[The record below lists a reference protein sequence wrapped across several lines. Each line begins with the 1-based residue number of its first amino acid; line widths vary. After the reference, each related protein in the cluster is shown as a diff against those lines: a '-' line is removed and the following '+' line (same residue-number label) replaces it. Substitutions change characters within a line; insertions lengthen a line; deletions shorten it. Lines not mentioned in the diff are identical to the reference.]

1 MSVKQF
7 DYAINHQ
14 QQKKSSLDTQPQT
27 STILQ
32 SDPDHLHHPNHS
44 DSLKSIT
51 TKLDNTRSQSTLDPI
66 KTDIDKPSA
75 ITQEITS
82 AILTDGTNPEELPL
96 LDHTAGQDNLNQL
109 LESIP
114 GQLNE
119 SPLTNKIP
127 DWYKIGWAAQ
137 IEHVDLSSKSDQDE
151 AKHLDLIETFLSE
164 VYYGTWFHNAAVIFF
179 AVAASHYITLFGGG
193 WASLIIILAICA
205 TYYTTSIRRVRK
217 NVRGDVS
224 RELAKQRLF
233 QDHETVD
240 WLNNF
245 LNRFWLIYE
254 PVLSATIVASVDQI
268 LVASTPSFLESIRMS
283 TFTLGSKAP
292 RIDFI
297 RSHPETE
304 NDVVVMDW
312 KFDFTP
318 NDVSDL
324 TAKAAAGKI
333 NPKIVLTIRFGKG
346 VIGAAKDIVVENI
359 SFTGTI
365 RIRIKLMNNFPHLQL
380 IDLSFLEKPEF
391 DFILKPIGFDLNMI
405 PGLSGFIESQVHASL
420 GPMMYDPNVF
430 TLNLEQMLAGALV
443 DSAVGLLQI
452 AIASA
457 QGLKA
462 VKIGGGTPDPY
473 VTFSIGARLNLDR
486 TKVKHSTQSPNW
498 KSVHFLLIHS
508 LNEILTMEIMDYNEV
523 RKDTSL
529 GTASVD
535 LQTLVT
541 EPEQEGLMVP
551 IMYQG
556 KPRGEI
562 RLSMVYHPCLV
573 PKQLENGETEPVPE
587 TSAGVTR
594 LVLHQAKE
602 LDYKRTGTSNLS
614 PYAKIYLNGKEILK
628 TPVIKRTNN
637 PVYEAFTEV
646 LISSKPDAVFTIN
659 MFDDRHGD
667 DPKIGSVNVKLP
679 DLLELTSGEQKLDWF
694 PLVGAKSGKLR
705 ISAIWK
711 GIMMAGAIN
720 GASAYTPPI
729 GILRFHFDR
738 AEDLKNVEALTGG
751 KSDPYVRVMRSGIV
765 LSRSQ
770 IHNNDLDPVFDE
782 IIYVPVHS
790 LKDSFRLE
798 VMDYQHLTK
807 DRSLGHI
814 DLETSKLVEIN
825 KEEGTNGYKSTGKHQ
840 YSEYLKQE
848 GKKALVKGK
857 MNFTVEFHACK
868 PIKFNRF
875 DTPPSDVDK
884 MKTGQQSDKLSM
896 LTSSD
901 SQSITLIN
909 PEGSG
914 LVNGNSVNGKESLE
928 MLDGRPA
935 SKSTQAGYDA
945 SSIDGSPRAKRLDAV
960 TLSHQHAKPSID
972 SFGSHSRHLRDEKNS
987 GPPLVELSKDELLT
1001 HQSGILVFNIIG
1013 GVIAKKNARL
1023 EFLFDDGYWPSYS
1036 TEPSKSTHPKW
1047 DETGESFIRELDW
1060 SRCILKLNVADKD
1073 TREEVYAE
1081 YTSDLKDF
1089 LNDCLDGPHDFV
1101 LQDLEGGNRS
1111 TISIQCRYIPVPI
1124 TLEPRESI
1132 NNMGLLTVL
1141 LDHGKDLMAADRNG
1155 YSDPYAQFVLN
1166 GAKVFKSSVQKKTLN
1181 PKWTE
1186 RFDVE
1191 IPSRASAEFYVHV
1204 YDWDRVGASDKL
1216 GQARIDLSNLE
1227 PMVQTTVIAN
1237 LSLSDNKQKGQV
1249 QFRMT
1254 FRPHFISRSRQAT
1267 SNFTGGFGRVATGL
1281 GGTVLSAGAGVGLG
1295 AAKGVGTVGG
1305 GVIKGVGGVGKLGYA
1320 GIRRA
1325 TGMGNKRASVVEETV
1340 PRVPVLDSDLSLP
1353 PTASANDS
1361 RKRIQSND
1369 LAAGQ
1374 ATHSTPPKAN
1384 LLTDD
1389 FKLNIVVMGLVGME
1403 NPGGK
1408 MYVQVKRNGKAV
1420 HDTKV
1425 IRASPTT
1432 GLEWNEICTL
1442 DAKLG
1447 VESELELVVC
1457 EKRKLGKD
1465 REMGS
1470 VRLKLWETVHPD
1482 QGRFE
1487 AEIDQ
1492 ALEESG
1498 GDPSAGSANS
1508 AAGHLRFKLS
1518 IIDAS
1523 SSTNVGKEI
1532 YNHTRRSISAGNHTF
1547 GNLFGSHSNHHHH
1560 HQSKAQIEDQQAS
1573 SVAASSAQ
1581 NELFLNHDPNPSP
1594 AKPPSVFGGRSQ
1606 RSVSGAGASRFSLH
1620 RLR

>member
-51 TKLDNTRSQSTLDPI
+51 KKLDNTRAQSSLDPI

-193 WASLIIILAICA
+193 WASL
-205 TYYTTSIRRVRK
+205 
-217 NVRGDVS
+217 
-224 RELAKQRLF
+224 
-233 QDHETVD
+233 
-240 WLNNF
+240 
-245 LNRFWLIYE
+245 
-254 PVLSATIVASVDQI
+254 
-268 LVASTPSFLESIRMS
+268 
-283 TFTLGSKAP
+283 
-292 RIDFI
+292 
-297 RSHPETE
+297 
-304 NDVVVMDW
+304 
-312 KFDFTP
+312 
-318 NDVSDL
+318 
-324 TAKAAAGKI
+324 
-333 NPKIVLTIRFGKG
+333 
-346 VIGAAKDIVVENI
+346 
-359 SFTGTI
+359 
-365 RIRIKLMNNFPHLQL
+365 
-380 IDLSFLEKPEF
+380 
-391 DFILKPIGFDLNMI
+391 
-405 PGLSGFIESQVHASL
+405 
-420 GPMMYDPNVF
+420 MYDPNVF

-443 DSAVGLLQI
+443 DSAVGVLQI

-782 IIYVPVHS
+782 IIYVPVH
-790 LKDSFRLE
+790 R
-798 VMDYQHLTK
+798 
-807 DRSLGHI
+807 
-814 DLETSKLVEIN
+814 
-825 KEEGTNGYKSTGKHQ
+825 
-840 YSEYLKQE
+840 
-848 GKKALVKGK
+848 
-857 MNFTVEFHACK
+857 
-868 PIKFNRF
+868 
-875 DTPPSDVDK
+875 
-884 MKTGQQSDKLSM
+884 
-896 LTSSD
+896 
-901 SQSITLIN
+901 
-909 PEGSG
+909 
-914 LVNGNSVNGKESLE
+914 
-928 MLDGRPA
+928 
-935 SKSTQAGYDA
+935 
-945 SSIDGSPRAKRLDAV
+945 
-960 TLSHQHAKPSID
+960 
-972 SFGSHSRHLRDEKNS
+972 
-987 GPPLVELSKDELLT
+987 
-1001 HQSGILVFNIIG
+1001 
-1013 GVIAKKNARL
+1013 
-1023 EFLFDDGYWPSYS
+1023 
-1036 TEPSKSTHPKW
+1036 
-1047 DETGESFIRELDW
+1047 
-1060 SRCILKLNVADKD
+1060 
-1073 TREEVYAE
+1073 
-1081 YTSDLKDF
+1081 
-1089 LNDCLDGPHDFV
+1089 
-1101 LQDLEGGNRS
+1101 
-1111 TISIQCRYIPVPI
+1111 
-1124 TLEPRESI
+1124 
-1132 NNMGLLTVL
+1132 
-1141 LDHGKDLMAADRNG
+1141 
-1155 YSDPYAQFVLN
+1155 
-1166 GAKVFKSSVQKKTLN
+1166 
-1181 PKWTE
+1181 
-1186 RFDVE
+1186 
-1191 IPSRASAEFYVHV
+1191 
-1204 YDWDRVGASDKL
+1204 
-1216 GQARIDLSNLE
+1216 
-1227 PMVQTTVIAN
+1227 
-1237 LSLSDNKQKGQV
+1237 
-1249 QFRMT
+1249 
-1254 FRPHFISRSRQAT
+1254 
-1267 SNFTGGFGRVATGL
+1267 
-1281 GGTVLSAGAGVGLG
+1281 
-1295 AAKGVGTVGG
+1295 
-1305 GVIKGVGGVGKLGYA
+1305 
-1320 GIRRA
+1320 
-1325 TGMGNKRASVVEETV
+1325 
-1340 PRVPVLDSDLSLP
+1340 
-1353 PTASANDS
+1353 
-1361 RKRIQSND
+1361 
-1369 LAAGQ
+1369 
-1374 ATHSTPPKAN
+1374 
-1384 LLTDD
+1384 
-1389 FKLNIVVMGLVGME
+1389 
-1403 NPGGK
+1403 
-1408 MYVQVKRNGKAV
+1408 
-1420 HDTKV
+1420 
-1425 IRASPTT
+1425 
-1432 GLEWNEICTL
+1432 
-1442 DAKLG
+1442 
-1447 VESELELVVC
+1447 
-1457 EKRKLGKD
+1457 
-1465 REMGS
+1465 
-1470 VRLKLWETVHPD
+1470 
-1482 QGRFE
+1482 
-1487 AEIDQ
+1487 
-1492 ALEESG
+1492 
-1498 GDPSAGSANS
+1498 
-1508 AAGHLRFKLS
+1508 
-1518 IIDAS
+1518 
-1523 SSTNVGKEI
+1523 
-1532 YNHTRRSISAGNHTF
+1532 
-1547 GNLFGSHSNHHHH
+1547 
-1560 HQSKAQIEDQQAS
+1560 
-1573 SVAASSAQ
+1573 
-1581 NELFLNHDPNPSP
+1581 
-1594 AKPPSVFGGRSQ
+1594 
-1606 RSVSGAGASRFSLH
+1606 
-1620 RLR
+1620 

>member
-1 MSVKQF
+1 MSVKQY

-14 QQKKSSLDTQPQT
+14 KNPDTQPQT
-27 STILQ
+27 STIL
-32 SDPDHLHHPNHS
+32 SDSAKSINLNQS
-44 DSLKSIT
+44 DSLRSQSK
-51 TKLDNTRSQSTLDPI
+51 KLDNNHRTSLDPI
-66 KTDIDKPSA
+66 KTDIEKSLGLIQEVRSA
-75 ITQEITS
+75 P
-82 AILTDGTNPEELPL
+82 LTDGTHAEDLPL
-96 LDHTAGQDNLNQL
+96 LDQSPEQDNLNPL
-109 LESIP
+109 PDSIP
-114 GQLNE
+114 GQLTE
-119 SPLTNKIP
+119 FLPANKLP
-127 DWYKIGWAAQ
+127 EWYKVGWAAQ
-137 IEHVDLSSKSDQDE
+137 IESADLSKSEQDE
-151 AKHLDLIETFLSE
+151 AKHMDLLETFLSD
-164 VYYGTWFHNAAVIFF
+164 VYYGTWFHNAAIIFF

-193 WASLIIILAICA
+193 WSPLIIILAICT
-205 TYYTTSIRRVRK
+205 TYYTTSIRRLRK
-217 NVRGDVS
+217 NVRGDIS

-268 LVASTPSFLESIRMS
+268 LVASTSTFLESIRMS

-304 NDVVVMDW
+304 NDVVVMW
-312 KFDFTP
+312 QPEK
-318 NDVSDL
+318 S
-324 TAKAAAGKI
+324 I
-333 NPKIVLTIRFGKG
+333 RKIVLTIPALEK
-346 VIGAAKDIVVENI
+346 VSSGAAKDIVVENI

-365 RIRIKLMNNFPHLQL
+365 RIRITDR
-380 IDLSFLEKPEF
+380 IRLEH
-391 DFILKPIGFDLNMI
+391 DSR
-405 PGLSGFIESQVHASL
+405 LSGFIESQVHATL

-443 DSAVGLLQI
+443 DSAIGVLQI
-452 AIASA
+452 NVASA

-486 TKVKHSTQSPNW
+486 TKIKHSTQNPNW

-508 LNEILTMEIMDYNEV
+508 LNEILTMEVMDYNEV

-529 GTASVD
+529 GIASID
-535 LQTLVT
+535 LQTLVA
-541 EPEQEGLMVP
+541 EPEQEALTVP
-551 IMYQG
+551 IMHQG

-573 PKQLENGETEPVPE
+573 PKQLENGETEYVPE
-587 TSAGVTR
+587 TTAGVSR

-614 PYAKIYLNGKEILK
+614 PYAKVYLNGKQILK

-637 PVYEAFTEV
+637 PVYEVFTEILV
-646 LISSKPDAVFTIN
+646 PSKADAIYTIH
-659 MFDDRHGD
+659 MFDDRHGED
-667 DPKIGSVNVKLP
+667 AKIGTVTAKLT

-694 PLVGAKSGKLR
+694 PLIGAKSGKLR
-705 ISAIWK
+705 LSAVWK

-729 GILRFHFDR
+729 GVLRFHFDR

-751 KSDPYVRVMRSGIV
+751 KSDPYIRVMRSGIV
-765 LSRSQ
+765 LARSQ

-782 IIYVPVHS
+782 IIYVPIHS

-814 DLETSKLVEIN
+814 DLDTTKLAESV
-825 KEEGTNGYKSTGKHQ
+825 KEDEVNTYKSTGKHH

-857 MNFTVEFHACK
+857 MSFTVEFHACK

-875 DTPPSDVDK
+875 DTPPSDVDT
-884 MKTGQQSDKLSM
+884 MKTGQLSDKASTLNG
-896 LTSSD
+896 SD
-901 SQSITLIN
+901 NLAHALL
-909 PEGSG
+909 PLPDEV
-914 LVNGNSVNGKESLE
+914 LLNGKSVTAKPSSEA
-928 MLDGRPA
+928 MQVPD
-935 SKSTQAGYDA
+935 KSSRGGYEV
-945 SSIDGSPRAKRLDAV
+945 SSADGSPKLKKAELANNTHRQAI
-960 TLSHQHAKPSID
+960 PSID
-972 SFGSHSRHLRDEKNS
+972 SLGSNPLREDKAA
-987 GPPLVELSKDELLT
+987 PPLKELSKEELLS
-1001 HQSGILVFNIIG
+1001 HQSGILVFNIVG

-1036 TEPSKSTHPKW
+1036 TEPSKSTHAKW

-1089 LNDCLDGPHDFV
+1089 LNDCLDGPHDF
-1101 LQDLEGGNRS
+1101 LMQDLEGGHQS
-1111 TISIQCRYIPVPI
+1111 TVSIQCRYIPVPI

-1141 LDHGKDLMAADRNG
+1141 VDHAKDLMAADRNG
-1155 YSDPYAQFVLN
+1155 YSDPYAQFILN

-1181 PKWTE
+1181 PKWVE
-1186 RFDVE
+1186 RFEVE

-1204 YDWDRVGASDKL
+1204 YDWDRVGTSDKL

-1227 PMVQTTVIAN
+1227 PMIQSTVVA
-1237 LSLSDNKQKGQV
+1237 SLSQDDNNKQKGQV
-1249 QFRMT
+1249 QLRMT

-1267 SNFTGGFGRVATGL
+1267 STFAGGFGRVATGL
-1281 GGTVLSAGAGVGLG
+1281 GGSVLSAGAGVGLG

-1325 TGMGNKRASVVEETV
+1325 TGIGGKRMSSAGEEV
-1340 PRVPVLDSDLSLP
+1340 PRVPTVDP
-1353 PTASANDS
+1353 TAFPTASLDEA
-1361 RKRIQSND
+1361 RKRVTSSELSPQTTSPAVSPAV
-1369 LAAGQ
+1369 L
-1374 ATHSTPPKAN
+1374 STE
-1384 LLTDD
+1384 D
-1389 FKLNIVVMGLVGME
+1389 FKLNIVIIGLASME
-1403 NPGGK
+1403 NTGGK
-1408 MYVQVKRNGKAV
+1408 TYVHVKRNAKAV
-1420 HDTKV
+1420 YDTKV
-1425 IRASPTT
+1425 IRPTST
-1432 GLEWNEICTL
+1432 PEWNEICTL

-1447 VESELELVVC
+1447 VESELEFVVYD
-1457 EKRKLGKD
+1457 KRKLGKD
-1465 REMGS
+1465 REIGS
-1470 VRLKLWETVHPD
+1470 LKIKLWEIVHPE
-1482 QGRFE
+1482 QGQVE
-1487 AEIDQ
+1487 AEINQ
-1492 ALEESG
+1492 PLEGSEAG
-1498 GDPSAGSANS
+1498 GAQ
-1508 AAGHLRFKLS
+1508 LRLKLS
-1518 IIDAS
+1518 IIDAG

-1532 YNHTRRSISAGNHTF
+1532 YAHSRRSISAGNHAF
-1547 GNLFGSHSNHHHH
+1547 GGLFSSHNHKSSNDDHH
-1560 HQSKAQIEDQQAS
+1560 AS
-1573 SVAASSAQ
+1573 AESTGQ
-1581 NELFLNHDPNPSP
+1581 TDLFLNHDPHPSV
-1594 AKPPSVFGGRSQ
+1594 AKAPSVFGGRSQ
-1606 RSVSGAGASRFSLH
+1606 KSTAGAAKFSLH
-1620 RLR
+1620 RHH

>member
-1 MSVKQF
+1 MSVKQV
-7 DYAINHQ
+7 DYATTHHQRNQSTILSDPTKPDNLNHPNQ
-14 QQKKSSLDTQPQT
+14 ADFPKKHLSSRPQSSLD
-27 STILQ
+27 L
-32 SDPDHLHHPNHS
+32 
-44 DSLKSIT
+44 
-51 TKLDNTRSQSTLDPI
+51 I
-66 KTDIDKPSA
+66 KTDIDKPLVL
-75 ITQEITS
+75 TQEVTS
-82 AILTDGTNPEELPL
+82 AILTDGTNPEEDLPL
-96 LDHTAGQDNLNQL
+96 LDQAGQESLSQL
-109 LESIP
+109 LDSIP
-114 GQLNE
+114 GQLVE
-119 SPLTNKIP
+119 SPLANKIP
-127 DWYKIGWAAQ
+127 EWYKVGWAAQ
-137 IEHVDLSSKSDQDE
+137 IESADPSKSDPDE
-151 AKHLDLIETFLSE
+151 AKHVDLLETFLSE

-193 WASLIIILAICA
+193 WSSLIIILAICT
-205 TYYTTSIRRVRK
+205 TYYTTSIRRLRK
-217 NVRGDVS
+217 NVRGDIS
-224 RELAKQRLF
+224 RELAKQRLY

-318 NDVSDL
+318 NDISDL

-405 PGLSGFIESQVHASL
+405 PGLSGFIESQVHATL

-443 DSAVGLLQI
+443 DSAVGVLQI
-452 AIASA
+452 TVANA

-486 TKVKHSTQSPNW
+486 TKIKHSTQSPNW

-508 LNEILTMEIMDYNEV
+508 LNDLLTMEVMDYNEV

-529 GTASVD
+529 GIASID

-541 EPEQEGLMVP
+541 EPEQEGLTVP
-551 IMYQG
+551 IIHQG

-587 TSAGVTR
+587 TTAGVAR

-614 PYAKIYLNGKEILK
+614 PFAKIYLNGKQILK

-659 MFDDRHGD
+659 MFDDRHGE
-667 DPKIGSVNVKLP
+667 DPKIGSVNVKLTE
-679 DLLELTSGEQKLDWF
+679 LLDLTSGEQKLDWF

-705 ISAIWK
+705 ISAVWK

-729 GILRFHFDR
+729 GVLRFHFDR

-751 KSDPYVRVMRSGIV
+751 KSDPYVRIMRSGIV
-765 LSRSQ
+765 LARSQ

-782 IIYVPVHS
+782 IIYVPLHS

-814 DLETSKLVEIN
+814 DLETTKLVTSI
-825 KEEGTNGYKSTGKHQ
+825 KEEGMNVYQSTGKHQ

-884 MKTGQQSDKLSM
+884 MKTGQQSDKVST
-896 LTSSD
+896 LTESD
-901 SQSITLIN
+901 VQSITLVS
-909 PEGSG
+909 PDGSA
-914 LVNGNSVNGKESLE
+914 LVNGKSLKAKESLE
-928 MLDGRPA
+928 MLEDRA
-935 SKSTQAGYDA
+935 ARQTGYDVP
-945 SSIDGSPRAKRLDAV
+945 SVDGSPKSKRLDPV
-960 TLSHQHAKPSID
+960 GSHRQTKLSID
-972 SFGSHSRHLRDEKNS
+972 SLASQHRPLRDDKNPS
-987 GPPLVELSKDELLT
+987 PPLLELSKDELLT
-1001 HQSGILVFNIIG
+1001 YQSGILVFNIIG
-1013 GVIAKKNARL
+1013 GVIARKNARL

-1036 TEPSKSTHPKW
+1036 TEPSKSTNPRW

-1089 LNDCLDGPHDFV
+1089 LNDCLDGPHEFV

-1132 NNMGLLTVL
+1132 NNMGLLTVM
-1141 LDHGKDLMAADRNG
+1141 LDHAKDLMAADRNG
-1155 YSDPYAQFVLN
+1155 YSDPYAQFLLN

-1186 RFDVE
+1186 RFEVE
-1191 IPSRASAEFYVHV
+1191 IPSRAGAEFYVHV

-1227 PMVQTTVIAN
+1227 PMVQSTVVAN
-1237 LSLSDNKQKGQV
+1237 LTQGDKQKGQV
-1249 QFRMT
+1249 QIRMT

-1267 SNFTGGFGRVATGL
+1267 STFTGGFGRVATGL

-1325 TGMGNKRASVVEETV
+1325 TGMGNKRTSVIDEGV
-1340 PRVPVLDSDLSLP
+1340 PKVPILDSDLGLP
-1353 PTASANDS
+1353 PTTSAHGSQSRVASGE
-1361 RKRIQSND
+1361 
-1369 LAAGQ
+1369 LAAAAQ
-1374 ATHSTPPKAN
+1374 ATSPSPSKVN
-1384 LLTDD
+1384 LATEDY
-1389 FKLNIVVMGLVGME
+1389 KLNIVIIGLVGLE
-1403 NPGGK
+1403 NSGGK
-1408 MYVQVKRNGKAV
+1408 TYVHVKRNAKAV
-1420 HDTKV
+1420 YDTKV
-1425 IRASPTT
+1425 TRPTGT
-1432 GLEWNEICTL
+1432 TPGLEWKEICTL

-1447 VESELELVVC
+1447 VESELEFVVF

-1470 VRLKLWETVHPD
+1470 LRLKLWETVDPI

-1492 ALEESG
+1492 AIDDSSSSSG
-1498 GDPSAGSANS
+1498 GEAGVG
-1508 AAGHLRFKLS
+1508 AAHLRLKLS
-1518 IIDAS
+1518 IIDAG
-1523 SSTNVGKEI
+1523 SSTNVSKEI
-1532 YNHTRRSISAGNHTF
+1532 YAHSRRSISAGNHPF
-1547 GNLFGSHSNHHHH
+1547 GGLFGHHHKPSDDH
-1560 HQSKAQIEDQQAS
+1560 NIPQPPTTPSGPSDA
-1573 SVAASSAQ
+1573 
-1581 NELFLNHDPNPSP
+1581 FLSHDPNPSP
-1594 AKPPSVFGGRSQ
+1594 AKPPSIFGSKSQ
-1606 RSVSGAGASRFSLH
+1606 KSVAGAAAGRFSLH
-1620 RLR
+1620 RHH